1 MSSGDSY
8 TQRETGSKN
17 VSDLASSFLHSMGQ
31 ELIHSSNDSSYY
43 HEKDAQF
50 AREDY
55 EHHQRRRERLDD
67 GYREHNNSSSA
78 YDDRT
83 RDRERRSRRERSK
96 ERQRSRER
104 SHHPSHR
111 DRRSDREYRR
121 SHSRRSVSPRE
132 RSRGSSRRHDETTV
146 IPLHKRPRRL
156 NNWDVAPPGMENMTA
171 TQVKQTGLFPL
182 PGQVVG
188 TKTPQ
193 SFAPP
198 SEHPYL
204 TENPPRQ
211 YNHRTSGQDFSSPA
225 TVTPPISSAARQAR
239 RLYVGQIP
247 YAIDEQSTSNFF
259 NEAMKQMKGSDESFV
274 SSVQI
279 NRDKNYA
286 FVEFKTPEQ
295 ATMAMA
301 FDGIQ
306 FQGQILKIR
315 RPKDYQP
322 PADGSGDYTG
332 PTYTQAHGLASVPDS
347 PDKIFIGGLPTYLTD
362 DQVVELLKSFGELK
376 AFNLVKD
383 TNGQSKGYAFCEYA
397 DVSITDLACQGLNNM
412 ELGEKKLIVQ
422 RASVGAKNGGS
433 SGMNTLSGGTGSNSV
448 AIESRSMMT
457 DIPFTGAKDDDATR
471 VLQLMN
477 MVVPEE
483 LEDDEEYQ
491 DIWQDIAEECAKF
504 GVIVDMKI
512 PRPAKDQQVPG
523 CGSIFVRFETKE
535 QTVTALQSLAGRKF
549 ADRIVVASYIDEDK
563 YLSDYF

>member
-1 MSSGDSY
+1 M
-8 TQRETGSKN
+8 
-17 VSDLASSFLHSMGQ
+17 HHHHHH
-31 ELIHSSNDSSYY
+31 HSS
-43 HEKDAQF
+43 
-50 AREDY
+50 
-55 EHHQRRRERLDD
+55 
-67 GYREHNNSSSA
+67 
-78 YDDRT
+78 
-83 RDRERRSRRERSK
+83 
-96 ERQRSRER
+96 
-104 SHHPSHR
+104 SHR
-111 DRRSDREYRR
+111 DRDHRRSDRDYHRR
-121 SHSRRSVSPRE
+121 SSSRRSISPRD
-132 RSRGSSRRHDETTV
+132 RGSRGSSRRRDDTPV
-146 IPLHKRPRRL
+146 VPLHKRPRRL

-171 TQVKQTGLFPL
+171 SQVKQTGLFPL

-198 SEHPYL
+198 SEHAYL
-204 TENPPRQ
+204 AENSARHLQ
-211 YNHRTSGQDFSSPA
+211 QQQHRMPGQEFSHA
-225 TVTPPISSAARQAR
+225 GAAPISSAARQAR

-247 YAIDEQSTSNFF
+247 YAIDEQSTADFF
-259 NEAMKQMKGSDESFV
+259 NDAMKQMKGSDEVFV
-274 SSVQI
+274 ASVQI

-295 ATMAMA
+295 ATTAMA

-306 FQGQILKIR
+306 FQGQSLKIR

-322 PADGSGDYTG
+322 PTDGSGEYTG
-332 PTYTQAHGLASVPDS
+332 PTYLQSHGLSSVPDT

-383 TNGQSKGYAFCEYA
+383 PNGQSKGYAFCEYA
-397 DVSITDLACQGLNNM
+397 DVSVTDLACQGLNNM

-422 RASVGAKNGGS
+422 RASVGAKNGMPMG
-433 SGMNTLSGGTGSNSV
+433 LAGTGSNTV

-457 DIPFTGAKDDDATR
+457 DIPFTGANDDDATR
-471 VLQLMN
+471 VLQLLN

-504 GVIVDMKI
+504 GNIIDMKI
-512 PRPAKDQQVPG
+512 PRPNGAEVVPG

-535 QTVTALQSLAGRKF
+535 ETMAALQALAGRKF
-549 ADRIVVASYIDEDK
+549 ADRIVVASYIDEEK
-563 YLSDYF
+563 YAADDF